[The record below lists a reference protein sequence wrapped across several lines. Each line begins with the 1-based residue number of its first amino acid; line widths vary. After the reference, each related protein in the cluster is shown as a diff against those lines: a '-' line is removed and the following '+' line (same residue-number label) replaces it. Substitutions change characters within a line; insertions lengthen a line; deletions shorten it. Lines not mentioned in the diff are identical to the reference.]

1 MRTKNRV
8 FTLLAASALLAGSCL
23 TLGAT
28 NAAAADWTFSK
39 SAVSEDGSFSITAR
53 NPSGTYAGAMV
64 WNADPGCCD
73 IPGDAFQV
81 VDRLSDGWGM
91 EAKMIVPV
99 SSRKATTRGH
109 EATYYSPWSTGD
121 LPEGSQVAIQLCAV
135 KGTSSHCSIAYNGRA

>member
-8 FTLLAASALLAGSCL
+8 LTLLAASALLAGSCL

-28 NAAAADWTFSK
+28 NAAAAEWTFSK
-39 SAVSEDGSFSITAR
+39 SSVDEDGGFTIAAYT
-53 NPSGTYAGAMV
+53 PSGTYAGVMV
-64 WNADPGCCD
+64 WNADPGCCE

-121 LPEGSQVAIQLCAV
+121 LTEGARVAIQLCAV
-135 KGTSSHCSIAYNGRA
+135 KGTSSHCSIAYTGHA